1 MNYRIKETTDL
12 EGGLIFVPQYSK
24 FFIFWDFWDTS
35 FPPHKIFFRSHQLA
49 KNFIELQRNKPREK
63 YYEV

>member
-12 EGGLIFVPQYSK
+12 EGGIIFVPQYKK
-24 FFIFWDFWDTS
+24 FYIFWDFWETS
-35 FPPHKIFFRSHQLA
+35 FPPHKIMFRSYQLA

-63 YYEV
+63 YYEA